1 MNKKLTAIISAV
13 VVLLI
18 VVGIGLFIH
27 FNNNDD
33 VLDESSYSSVELSA
47 ENILFTQNSN
57 KPNIELLLDEELF
70 TVAFDSKAIDFSF
83 RKADRIRIHFSDGK
97 KFEIEPDDETVK
109 VKKEKDIVRI
119 KMYVDKKDVFETAN
133 KLIKFDTACSVKI
146 FFDEGTFELNGE
158 PTKAVTFMLKCESKP
173 VSDVEKAY
181 MKVTY
186 ENYVMKLSLT
196 DFAGNELYF
205 TASGNTNDYITVYT
219 DKENEYSFNS
229 RIVITDLFRTAV
241 LNPSNSLDMNKDIF
255 VYVPDGFFVSEEGN
269 RIQVIGLKD
278 SAANIKMGEATQ
290 TEEQTDTEDTQI
302 EVLSTQ
308 DGVSVIPTFDESA
321 LMLGISLRI
330 LTDLE
335 IDVITDI
342 DLESAD
348 LSARIV
354 TSADTYDVDPSAIE
368 CIKSEILGGYVI
380 NISMEDESAEI
391 GSILVT
397 GMALKDEY
405 SYDIEVTATGSDG
418 KALAKI
424 SAPIEN

>member
-18 VVGIGLFIH
+18 VVGVGLFIH

-33 VLDESSYSSVELSA
+33 TVDETSYSSVELSA
-47 ENILFTQNSN
+47 ENILFSQSSN

-70 TVAFDSKAIDFSF
+70 TKAFGAKALNFSF
-83 RKADRIRIHFSDGK
+83 KKADRIRIHFSDGK
-97 KFEIEPDDETVK
+97 KFEIEPEDETVK
-109 VKKEKDIVRI
+109 IKKEKDAVRI
-119 KMYVDKKDVFETAN
+119 KIYVDKKDIFETAN

-158 PTKAVTFMLKCESKP
+158 PTKAVTFIMKCDSKL

-186 ENYVMKLSLT
+186 ENYVMKLTMT
-196 DFAGNELYF
+196 DLAGNELLF
-205 TASGNTNDYITVYT
+205 TSSGNTDEMVVVFT
-219 DKENEYSFNS
+219 DKGNEYSFNS
-229 RIVITDLFRTAV
+229 RIVITELFRTAI
-241 LNPSNSLDMNKDIF
+241 LNPSNSLDMNKDIY
-255 VYVPDGFFVSEEGN
+255 VYVPDGFFVNEEGN
-269 RIQVIGLKD
+269 RIQVLGLKD
-278 SAANIKMGEATQ
+278 TAANIKLSELEEN
-290 TEEQTDTEDTQI
+290 EEQTDTNSDEAA
-302 EVLSTQ
+302 VLTAEN
-308 DGVSVIPTFDESA
+308 GVSVIPTFDEITY
-321 LMLGISLRI
+321 MTGTNDRI

-354 TSADTYDVDPSAIE
+354 TSADTYDVDPLAIE

-380 NISMEDESAEI
+380 NISLEDETLEI
-391 GSILVT
+391 GSILAT
-397 GMALKDEY
+397 GMVLKEEY
-405 SYDIEVTATGSDG
+405 SYDIEVTATDKNGNVV
-418 KALAKI
+418 ANI
-424 SAPIEN
+424 SSAIN